1 MESLPNSWE
10 KGSDFLM
17 GAGLFLNTPIT
28 GEPIEYDDLAEREKR
43 ISDLLTTSCLRKL
56 AIKKFPFAHRASTE
70 NRVAAGGVARHP
82 LVIWADDPAPP
93 ARHAPWLA

>member
-1 MESLPNSWE
+1 
-10 KGSDFLM
+10 M